1 MSVILP
7 GGGEVVGDA
16 PDRRVEILS
25 DDPAVNATLSRFGPG
40 RAGAD
45 LHVHRRHSDVFYVLE
60 GELTVRLGLEDRA
73 VTVPAGSLAMVPPG
87 VVHGFRNASDAEL
100 RYLNFH
106 APGQRFTDYMRGLR
120 DGRPFAYDQFD
131 PPPDGGRPVG
141 EVVVGP
147 PPLQIDAVRLAE
159 RAGAQ
164 DEEVHVHDDQVE
176 SLYVLEGEAVLRLG
190 DEELPAPAGSWAQI
204 PPGVPHALGFPARGS
219 RYLSVFSPR
228 AAPSRSPAA

>member
-1 MSVILP
+1 MSVIPP
-7 GGGEVVGDA
+7 GGGEVIGDA

-25 DDPAVNATLSRFGPG
+25 DHPAVNATLSRFAPG

-45 LHVHRRHSDVFYVLE
+45 LHVHRRHSDLFYVLE

-87 VVHGFRNASDAEL
+87 VVHGFRNASDADL

-131 PPPDGGRPVG
+131 PPADGGRPPSA
-141 EVVVGP
+141 VVVGP
-147 PPLQIDAVRLAE
+147 PPLEIDALTLAE
-159 RAGAQ
+159 RSGSH
-164 DEEVHVHDDQVE
+164 DEQVHAHDDEVE
-176 SLYVLEGEAVLRLG
+176 SLYVLEGEAVLRLDG
-190 DEELPAPAGSWAQI
+190 EELRAPAGSWAQI
-204 PPGVPHALGFPARGS
+204 PPGVPHALGFSAPGA
-219 RYLSVFSPR
+219 RYLSLFGPTD
-228 AAPSRSPAA
+228 APSR

>member
-1 MSVILP
+1 VSVILP
-7 GGGEVVGDA
+7 GGGEVIGDA

-25 DDPAVNATLSRFGPG
+25 DDPSVNATLSRFGPG

-45 LHVHRRHSDVFYVLE
+45 LHVHRRHSDLFYVLE

-73 VTVPAGSLAMVPPG
+73 VTVPAGSVAMVPPG

-106 APGQRFTDYMRGLR
+106 APGLRFTDYMRGLR

-131 PPPDGGRPVG
+131 PPADGGRTAS

-147 PPLQIDAVRLAE
+147 PPLEIDALALAE
-159 RAGAQ
+159 RSGSR
-164 DEEVHVHDDQVE
+164 DEELHVHDDQVE
-176 SLYVLEGEAVLRLG
+176 SLYVLEGDVVLAVG
-190 DEELPAPAGSWAQI
+190 DEELRASAGSWAQI
-204 PPGVPHALGFPARGS
+204 PPGVPHALRFPARGS
-219 RYLSVFSPR
+219 RYLSLFSPR
-228 AAPSRSPAA
+228 AAPTR

>member
-1 MSVILP
+1 VSVIPP
-7 GGGEVVGDA
+7 GGGEVIGDA

-25 DDPAVNATLSRFGPG
+25 DDPAINATLSRFGPG

-45 LHVHRRHSDVFYVLE
+45 LHVHLRHSDLFYVLE
-60 GELTVRLGLEDRA
+60 GELTVRLGVEDRA
-73 VTVPAGSLAMVPPG
+73 VTVPAGSVAMVPPG
-87 VVHGFRNASDAEL
+87 VVHGFRNASEAEL

-131 PPPDGGRPVG
+131 PPADGGRPAS

-147 PPLQIDAVRLAE
+147 PPLQIEALTLAE
-159 RAGAQ
+159 RSGAQ

-176 SLYVLEGEAVLRLG
+176 SLYVLAEDVVLG
-190 DEELPAPAGSWAQI
+190 DEELRAPAGSWAQI
-204 PPGVPHALGFPARGS
+204 PAGAPHALRFPARGA
-219 RYLSVFSPR
+219 RYLRVFSPR
-228 AAPSRSPAA
+228 AAPSR